1 MAQVLVSSFSGLQ
14 LGCRCSN
21 LRPLAARP
29 APARFSPAVVPI
41 EAAHKKGAGSTKNG
55 RDSVSKRRG
64 VKVYGGQS
72 VGAGGIIVRQLGTK
86 VGQPAARRHMQC
98 LLAILHTSDA
108 SAPGV
113 SSIGL

>member
-1 MAQVLVSSFSGLQ
+1 MAQALVSSFSGLQ
-14 LGCRCSN
+14 LGCRYGN

-86 VGQPAARRHMQC
+86 VGQPAASRHMQC
-98 LLAILHTSDA
+98 LLAVLHAGDA
-108 SAPGV
+108 SARL
-113 SSIGL
+113 SAW